1 MITAIIIDDEK
12 SGRETLEFILE
23 KHFKNRIYV
32 LETGTN
38 VTEGAELIKKHDPQL
53 IFLDMEMP
61 NGQGLNILKHVDK
74 VNFEI
79 IVTTAHKNYG
89 IDAIKAGVFDYIL
102 KPIDIDELE
111 LTISKLE
118 TKIQNKAEE
127 TLLKKMMSGAA
138 GLNINKQ
145 KIPLLISNNKTLF
158 VEPNTIVRCEADG
171 NYTKVFFTT
180 GKSELITKLIK
191 DLEETLKD
199 FNFYRIHKSHLINI
213 DHVKAFVRSDD
224 DITMADDSIVPL
236 SRTEKV
242 NFLKRMHI

>member
-23 KHFKNRIYV
+23 KHFKGKIYV
-32 LETGTN
+32 LGYGAS
-38 VTEGAELIKKHDPQL
+38 VKEGADLIKKHNPQL
-53 IFLDMEMP
+53 VFLDMEMP
-61 NGQGLNILKHVDK
+61 NEHGLNILQHFSEI
-74 VNFEI
+74 NFEI

-118 TKIQNKAEE
+118 TKLEHKAEE
-127 TLLKKMMSGAA
+127 LLLKKMMTGAA
-138 GLNINKQ
+138 SSNPNKH

-158 VEPNTIVRCEADG
+158 VEANAIVRCEADG
-171 NYTKVFFTT
+171 NYTKIFFTS
-180 GKSELITKLIK
+180 GKSELVTKLIK

-224 DITMADDSIVPL
+224 DITMADDSVVPL
-236 SRTEKV
+236 SRTEKA
-242 NFLKRMHI
+242 NFLKRMNI

>member
-12 SGRETLEFILE
+12 GGRETLEFILE
-23 KHFKNRIYV
+23 KHFKGKVYV
-32 LETGTN
+32 LGAG
-38 VTEGAELIKKHDPQL
+38 VSVKEGAELIKKHNPQL

-61 NGQGLNILKHVDK
+61 NEHGLNILKHFAE

-102 KPIDIDELE
+102 KPIDIEELE
-111 LTISKLE
+111 QTISKLE
-118 TKIQNKAEE
+118 TKIEHKAEE
-127 TLLKKMMSGAA
+127 LLLKKMMTNVGVSP
-138 GLNINKQ
+138 NHH

-158 VEPNTIVRCEADG
+158 VEANTILRCEADG
-171 NYTKVFFTT
+171 NYTKVFFTS

-199 FNFYRIHKSHLINI
+199 FDFYRVHKSHLINI
-213 DHVKAFVRSDD
+213 SHVKAFVKSDD
-224 DITMADDSIVPL
+224 VITMADDSIVPL
-236 SRTEKV
+236 SRTEKA
-242 NFLKRMHI
+242 NFLKKMNI

>member
-12 SGRETLEFILE
+12 GGRETLQFILE
-23 KHFKNRIYV
+23 KHFKNKVYV
-32 LETGTN
+32 LGTGGS
-38 VTEGAELIKKHDPQL
+38 VDEGAELIRKYDPQL

-61 NGQGLNILKHVDK
+61 NEPGLNILKHVSEI
-74 VNFEI
+74 NFEI

-111 LTISKLE
+111 VTVSKLE
-118 TKIQNKAEE
+118 TKLKQKTEE
-127 TLLKKMMSGAA
+127 QVLKKMMTSVTSS
-138 GLNINKQ
+138 NQNKQ
-145 KIPLLISNNKTLF
+145 KIPLLINNNKTLF
-158 VEPNTIVRCEADG
+158 VEAHTILRCEADG
-171 NYTKVFFTT
+171 NYTKVFFTS

-191 DLEETLKD
+191 DLEETLKGL
-199 FNFYRIHKSHLINI
+199 NFCRVHKSHLINI

-236 SRTEKV
+236 SRTEKG
-242 NFLKRMHI
+242 NFLKRMNI